1 MTIYEVMV
9 KSQVLFD
16 ITSDVLSLLLF
27 DVYNQFILYIYIR
40 DIYLRINFEFQY
52 LYEWV
57 IPQCLIF

>member
-1 MTIYEVMV
+1 MLGNVIF
-9 KSQVLFD
+9 Q
-16 ITSDVLSLLLF
+16 
-27 DVYNQFILYIYIR
+27 ILMFVIIW